1 MKNKSTFT
9 SIALALLG
17 FLTISAQLS
26 TGLAQG
32 TAFTYQGRLN
42 DGANA
47 AHGSY
52 DLTFSLYNVSSG
64 GSAVAGPLSTNAVA
78 VSNGLFTVALDF
90 GAGVFNGTG
99 YWLEVG
105 VRTNGGGAF
114 VPLSPRQQLTP
125 APYAIYAES
134 VTASGISGTIPTANF
149 GGTYGNVVNFN
160 NGADSFD
167 GSFYGLFYGA
177 SFVGGNFVGDF
188 IGSGSGLTD
197 VWHTGGNSG
206 TTAGVNFVGTTD
218 NQPLEMHVAA
228 VRALRL
234 EPDTTGGGAP
244 NVIGG
249 SPANFMDTG
258 DVIGGFIG
266 GGGALNFNGV
276 GYTNRISA
284 YFASIVGGY
293 GNWIQTYGNN
303 AFIGGGYFNTVQ
315 TGGGLS
321 VIGGGNNNTIG
332 TNNSYSVIGGGQFNT
347 ANSTWATI
355 DGGYGN
361 SAGYVGTVGG
371 GDANAASGNF
381 SFVGGG
387 YQNTASSFASV
398 IGGGYLNSISTN
410 AGYNYAVIGG
420 GYYNGIGAAGAVVA
434 GGYFNTNAGLAS
446 FIGAGYLNNVQSNSS
461 YSVISG
467 GFNNQLQP
475 GSSDCF
481 IGGGYGNVIQTN
493 PPYPQIQYATIAGG
507 SQNAN
512 HGTYGSIGGGA
523 GNNVFGDYATISG
536 GNNNSANWESAVG
549 GGAKNAA
556 SGLGAVVAGG
566 GIWLSNNFLITV
578 GNTALGNSS
587 AVLGG
592 AANYAGGTYSAVGGG
607 YQNTANADFSIV
619 PGGSNSV
626 ASGILS
632 FAAGRRA
639 RAERMGEFVW
649 ADSLDF
655 DFDPFAQSGPQ
666 GVDNSFNVRSTG
678 GFYIVTGVNG
688 SGLITSGAYLGASST
703 SWSTLSDRNAKKD
716 FAPVDY
722 QAVLNKLAKVPIEQW
737 HYKWEKDTD
746 VPNLGPMAQDFK
758 AAFYPGRDE
767 KGITTLEFDGVE
779 LAAIQGL
786 NQKLNEKDAEIQK
799 LKEKADRVDSLEK
812 RLNELEQTV
821 QSLAAN
827 K

>member
-1 MKNKSTFT
+1 MKTRIQSVL
-9 SIALALLG
+9 IAL
-17 FLTISAQLS
+17 FSLS
-26 TGLAQG
+26 TLIYQPLTVQAQG

-90 GAGVFNGTG
+90 GAGVFNGAA

-105 VRTNGGGAF
+105 VRTNAGGAF
-114 VPLSPRQQLTP
+114 FPLSPRQQLTP
-125 APYAIYAES
+125 TPYAIYAES
-134 VTASGISGTIPTANF
+134 VTASGISGTIPAANV
-149 GGTYGNVVNFN
+149 GGTYNSPVTFN
-160 NGADSFD
+160 NGADNFD
-167 GSFYGLFYGA
+167 GSFFGQFFGSTFTGGIFTGA
-177 SFVGGNFVGDF
+177 FVGT
-188 IGSGSGLTD
+188 GSGLGD

-206 TTAGVNFVGTTD
+206 TTAGPNFVGTTD
-218 NQPLEMHVAA
+218 NQPLELHVNGA
-228 VRALRL
+228 RGWRL
-234 EPDTTGGGAP
+234 EPTTTLGTVNVVGGSSGNFVAPGQIGSTIAGGGSLNYFGAP
-244 NVIGG
+244 INSIAA
-249 SPANFMDTG
+249 SMCT
-258 DVIGGFIG
+258 IG
-266 GGGALNFNGV
+266 GGDGNSIQTNAYESTVAGGNQNSILVGAFRSTIAGGFFNQV
-276 GYTNRISA
+276 GTNVEA
-284 YFASIVGGY
+284 GFVGGGE
-293 GNWIQTYGNN
+293 GNAIQNN
-303 AFIGGGYFNTVQ
+303 AGWG
-315 TGGGLS
+315 
-321 VIGGGNNNTIG
+321 TIG
-332 TNNSYSVIGGGQFNT
+332 
-347 ANSTWATI
+347 
-355 DGGYGN
+355 GGYGN

-398 IGGGYLNSISTN
+398 IGGGYLNSIPTN
-410 AGYNYAVIGG
+410 GGYNYAVIGG

-434 GGYFNTNAGLAS
+434 GGYFNTNAGFVS
-446 FIGAGYLNNVQSNSS
+446 FIGAGYFNNVQSSSS
-461 YSVISG
+461 YSVI
-467 GFNNQLQP
+467 
-475 GSSDCF
+475 
-481 IGGGYGNVIQTN
+481 GGGYANVIQTN

-512 HGTYGSIGGGA
+512 HGTFGSIGGGA
-523 GNNVFGDYATISG
+523 GNNIFGDYATISG

-556 SGLGAVVAGG
+556 NGLGAVVAGG
-566 GIWLSNNFLITV
+566 GIWLSNNFLIAV
-578 GNTALGNSS
+578 GNTAFGNSS

-632 FAAGRRA
+632 CAAGRRA
-639 RAERMGEFVW
+639 RAERTGEFVW

-688 SGLITSGAYLGASST
+688 SGTITSGAYLGASST
-703 SWSTLSDRNAKKD
+703 SWSTLSDRNAKKG

-722 QAVLNKLAKVPIEQW
+722 QAVLEKLAKVPVEQW
-737 HYKWEKDTD
+737 HYKWERDSD
-746 VPNLGPMAQDFK
+746 VPNIGPMAQDFK

-767 KGITTLEFDGVE
+767 KSITTLEFDGVE

-786 NQKLNEKDAEIQK
+786 NQKLGEKDAEIQE
-799 LKEKADRVDSLEK
+799 LKEKADKVDALEK
-812 RLNELEQTV
+812 RLNELEQMV